1 MYFYMNDG
9 VCEREWTYNLI
20 RLKQKKVL
28 RFSNYLEEDRKEE
41 NIYFEFGDNENEIST
56 EKFKKGFL
64 LQNVTV
70 KMKQNNAKYE
80 LSRCKECNKDTE
92 KNNVFFA
99 LLRSTTTVPDD
110 VYIPRKMKENVEVI
124 QRFRV
129 IDGEAD
135 YGDFLSN
142 IYFIKI
148 KLNVGQSLSIFY
160 TYTKP
165 YVLKEH
171 DIIYRQKLDDSTYE
185 VIRGLKAHI
194 IMDKQNRQDYI
205 SLSELYNK

>member
-9 VCEREWTYNLI
+9 VYEREWTYNLI

-28 RFSNYLEEDRKEE
+28 RFSNYLEEDRKEK
-41 NIYFEFGDNENEIST
+41 NIYFEFDDNENEIST
-56 EKFKKGFL
+56 EKLKKGFL

-80 LSRCKECNKDTE
+80 LSRCKECNKDRE

-160 TYTKP
+160 THTKP

-171 DIIYRQKLDDSTYE
+171 DVIYRQKLDDSTYE

-205 SLSELYNK
+205 SLSELYN